1 MLDSCNALRLIFSL
15 TSLLS
20 HVHVQLCARA
30 EPASVS
36 QWCAVVAVWPL
47 SDTLER
53 HTTRLWASVTR
64 LDSRASTHAT
74 ASAHTGAH
82 SVPGAHSSSRTP
94 FPAGERAAAR
104 RRRRPTRSGAHRMP
118 SQREE
123 VVAVGGAGCAA
134 GARAPASKLIEDGM
148 MPSHLLDRLVRSS
161 TGRRRSAIGRTE
173 DRSTTVRETVS
184 RSFKSPIA
192 AFGAC
197 QQVGGARQGG
207 VGRRGRASTGGAARA
222 WAVRTPPVWSHGA
235 HLGSDAVPTCARAL
249 VRSCVRARAP
259 RPDLTS

>member
-1 MLDSCNALRLIFSL
+1 MATLRH
-15 TSLLS
+15 TRAS
-20 HVHVQLCARA
+20 HN
-30 EPASVS
+30 P
-36 QWCAVVAVWPL
+36 
-47 SDTLER
+47 TLGER
-53 HTTRLWASVTR
+53 HTPRLAGEHTCDGQRTHRRSLRTRRSIR
-64 LDSRASTHAT
+64 
-74 ASAHTGAH
+74 TGR

-134 GARAPASKLIEDGM
+134 GARAPASKLIEGGM

-161 TGRRRSAIGRTE
+161 TGRRWSAIGRTE